1 MNGINFLSSM
11 GTVYAT
17 SSTMF
22 RKIGMII
29 LLVSDLQK
37 LITFYKDV
45 LGMKVK
51 RESEDWVELSTKEGT
66 TRLALHLTQ
75 KHPVDQIQEEQIE
88 GAIKI
93 RTMLLGFNV
102 SDLENVCRNLES
114 KGIKFHKRLKEE
126 SFGKHA
132 IIEDPEGNLI
142 SMAEIEAEDAYKQI
156 SYYHGFAPE

>member
-1 MNGINFLSSM
+1 MKILPAVF
-11 GTVYAT
+11 
-17 SSTMF
+17 TMF
-22 RKIGMII
+22 RKIGMVI

-51 RESEDWVELSTKEGT
+51 HESEDWVELTTKEGS
-66 TRLALHLTQ
+66 TRLALHLSQ
-75 KHPVDQIQEEQIE
+75 KRVRDRKQEEQTAAAVKIRE
-88 GAIKI
+88 I

-102 SDLENVCRNLES
+102 SDLENVCKDLES
-114 KGIKFHKRLKEE
+114 KGVKFYKRLKIE

-132 IIEDPEGNLI
+132 IIEDPEDNLI
-142 SMAEIEAEDAYKQI
+142 SMAEIEAEDAYTQI

>member
-1 MNGINFLSSM
+1 M
-11 GTVYAT
+11 V
-17 SSTMF
+17 
-22 RKIGMII
+22 I

-102 SDLENVCRNLES
+102 SDLENVCRNLERNKVPQKT
-114 KGIKFHKRLKEE
+114 KGR
-126 SFGKHA
+126 
-132 IIEDPEGNLI
+132 IIWKACNYRR
-142 SMAEIEAEDAYKQI
+142 SRR
-156 SYYHGFAPE
+156 

>member
-1 MNGINFLSSM
+1 
-11 GTVYAT
+11 
-17 SSTMF
+17 MF
-22 RKIGMII
+22 RKIGMVI
-29 LLVSDLQK
+29 LLVSDFDK

-51 RESEDWVELSTKEGT
+51 RESKGWVELSTKEGT

-75 KHPVDQIQEEQIE
+75 KHAGDQIQEEQT
-88 GAIKI
+88 AAAAVKI

-102 SDLENVCRNLES
+102 SDLENVCRDLEN
-114 KGIKFHKRLKEE
+114 KEIKFYKKLKEE
-126 SFGKHA
+126 PFGKHA